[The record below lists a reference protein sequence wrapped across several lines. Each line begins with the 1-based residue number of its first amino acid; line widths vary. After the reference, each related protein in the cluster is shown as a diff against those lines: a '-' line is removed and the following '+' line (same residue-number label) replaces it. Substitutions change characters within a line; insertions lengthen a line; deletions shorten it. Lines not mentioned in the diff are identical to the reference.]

1 MMMLDRNIIMLYL
14 FVLTITFMIL
24 DEVSKI
30 IVI

>member
-1 MMMLDRNIIMLYL
+1 MMILDRNIIMLYL
-14 FVLTITFMIL
+14 VVLTITMIL